1 MIANT
6 TKKQANLAAVAAAV
20 DNPDAVAPLVAEL
33 QSLAARKSAAERE
46 RDDLQRRIADA
57 EAEGARVQTL
67 ID

>member
-1 MIANT
+1 MIANI

-20 DNPDAVAPLVAEL
+20 DNPDAPASLVAEL

>member
-20 DNPDAVAPLVAEL
+20 DNPDAAASLVTEL
-33 QSLAARKSAAERE
+33 QSLAARNSAAERE
-46 RDDLQRRIADA
+46 QDDLQRRIADA